1 MRKSRAA
8 GLPFLFWLSSGTA
21 QLPSES
27 QNPYDTVV
35 DGRFFFHL
43 HSLGFANIMARVNS
57 RQIYCKAHVA
67 AGSYALQGDVKGAG
81 LKRVRGYIL
90 SANSLP

>member
-1 MRKSRAA
+1 M
-8 GLPFLFWLSSGTA
+8 FWLSSGTA

-27 QNPYDTVV
+27 QSQYDMVI
-35 DGRFFFHL
+35 DGMFFFHL

-67 AGSYALQGDVKGAG
+67 VGSSALQGDVKGAG
-81 LKRVRGYIL
+81 LKRV
-90 SANSLP
+90 

>member
-1 MRKSRAA
+1 MRKFRVA

-27 QNPYDTVV
+27 QNQYDTVV

-43 HSLGFANIMARVNS
+43 HSLGFANIMARVNFETD
-57 RQIYCKAHVA
+57 I
-67 AGSYALQGDVKGAG
+67 LQGPRGCRELRTAG
-81 LKRVRGYIL
+81 
-90 SANSLP
+90 